1 MYIKVY
7 MNFVST
13 TELRTK
19 SSELIKSLK
28 KGESVSLIH
37 RSKVVG
43 VIKPA
48 QTESKVF
55 TAEKIKELERAVEEL
70 NLPRTSYAE
79 REKRYRSHLVKK
91 YGQGLSRR

>member
-7 MNFVST
+7 MNFIST

-28 KGESVSLIH
+28 KGEPVSLIH

-48 QTESKVF
+48 KPESKVF
-55 TAEKIKELERAVEEL
+55 TKADIEYLKKLAKEL
-70 NLPRTSYAE
+70 NLPKISYQE
-79 REKRYRSHLVKK
+79 RERRYRQHLMSK
-91 YGQGLSRR
+91 YGQDLP